1 MVPEFGD
8 NFELVYDAAGWR
20 GDALPG
26 VVLAAIFIRSAMD
39 TLDHV
44 PAAGEKVGGAA

>member
-26 VVLAAIFIRSAMD
+26 VGL
-39 TLDHV
+39 
-44 PAAGEKVGGAA
+44 GGGVDRVA